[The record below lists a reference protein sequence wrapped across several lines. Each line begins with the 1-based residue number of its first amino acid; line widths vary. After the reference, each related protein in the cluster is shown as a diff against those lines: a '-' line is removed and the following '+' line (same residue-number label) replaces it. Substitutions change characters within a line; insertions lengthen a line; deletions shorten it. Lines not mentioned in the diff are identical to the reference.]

1 MKMKTL
7 FINILFIVFTFEIF
21 AQPFDIQAGIFNSGS
36 TLIVK
41 AIPGSTVNNLVLSGA
56 NFTIRWREDY
66 GVSLGTLTTSF
77 DIVKNGSENTHISN
91 SISYRYQIF
100 SGIPNVNVSWNAGQ
114 EITLISIPVNQ
125 TGFGSGIFELAP
137 SDFLPGS
144 GEEWYIEIGG
154 INRTNPVFNP
164 SSTSGVPLPVQISI
178 FQAALIKSGKVKLTW
193 ETASESNSFM
203 FDVER
208 KRFSINN
215 SSVWEKIGSVAAAGN
230 SNTIKNYSFID
241 SEAVGSTKF
250 YYRIKLLDID
260 GSFDYSNEIELD
272 AAPSQFV
279 LYQNYPNPFNPST
292 KIDFSIPKAAKINLR
307 VYNPLGEMV
316 KELINEFLEPGTYQ
330 TIFDASGSASGLYI
344 YKLQV
349 DEQVFIKKMQ
359 LLK

>member
-1 MKMKTL
+1 MKMKNL
-7 FINILFIVFTFEIF
+7 FINVLFIFLASEIF
-21 AQPFDIQAGIFNSGS
+21 AQPYDIQAGIFNSGS

-41 AIPGSTVNNLVLSGA
+41 AIPGSTINNLVFSGV

-77 DIVKNGSENTHISN
+77 GIVKNGSENTHISN
-91 SISYRYQIF
+91 SINYRYQIF

-137 SDFLPGS
+137 SDFLPGN

-154 INRTNPVFNP
+154 VNRTNPVFNP
-164 SSTSGVPLPVQISI
+164 ASTGEVPLPVQISM
-178 FQAALIKSGKVKLTW
+178 FDAALIKNGNVKLTW

-203 FDVER
+203 FEVER
-208 KRFSINN
+208 KSFTMNN
-215 SSVWEKIGSVAAAGN
+215 SSFWEKIGSVAAAGN
-230 SNTIKNYSFID
+230 SNTTKNYSFID
-241 SEAVGSTKF
+241 SKAIGSTKF
-250 YYRIKLLDID
+250 YYRIKLLDVD

-272 AAPSQFV
+272 ATPTQFV

-292 KIDFSIPKAAKINLR
+292 KIDFSIPKAAKVNLR
-307 VYNPLGEMV
+307 VYNPLGELV
-316 KELINEFLEPGTYQ
+316 EELISEFLEPGTYQ
-330 TIFDASGSASGLYI
+330 TIFDASGYASGLYI

-349 DEQVFIKKMQ
+349 DEQVFVKKMQ

>member
-1 MKMKTL
+1 MKMKNL
-7 FINILFIVFTFEIF
+7 FINVLFIFLASEIF
-21 AQPFDIQAGIFNSGS
+21 AQPYDIQAGIFNSGS

-41 AIPGSTVNNLVLSGA
+41 AIPGSTINNLVFSGV

-77 DIVKNGSENTHISN
+77 GIVKNGSENTHISN
-91 SISYRYQIF
+91 SINYRYQIF

-164 SSTSGVPLPVQISI
+164 ASTGEVPLPVQISM
-178 FQAALIKSGKVKLTW
+178 FDAALIKKGNVKLTW

-203 FDVER
+203 FEVER
-208 KRFSINN
+208 KSFTINN
-215 SSVWEKIGSVAAAGN
+215 SSIWEKIGSVAAAGN
-230 SNTIKNYSFID
+230 SNTTKNYSFID
-241 SEAVGSTKF
+241 SKAVGSTKF

-272 AAPSQFV
+272 ATPNQFV

-292 KIDFSIPKAAKINLR
+292 KIDFSIPTAAKVNLR
-307 VYNPLGEMV
+307 VYNQLGEMV

-330 TIFDASGSASGLYI
+330 TIFDASGYASGLYI

-349 DEQVFIKKMQ
+349 DEQVFVKKMQ